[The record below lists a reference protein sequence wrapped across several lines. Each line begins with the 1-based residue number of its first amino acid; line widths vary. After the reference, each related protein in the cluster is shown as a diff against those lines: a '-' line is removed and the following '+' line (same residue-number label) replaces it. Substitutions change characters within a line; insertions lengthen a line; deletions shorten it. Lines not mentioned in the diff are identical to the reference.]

1 LKTQSGFL
9 SIYNEYK
16 DKVYTIA
23 RRTLGDSRNAMDVS
37 QDIFVKIHGDPG
49 KLPPAAEL
57 GAYIYRMTVNRCIDY
72 LRKKNPL
79 RLLREHDIAADG
91 EAFPA
96 DTSDEVGFL
105 LSDLNPDQKSAVI
118 LKEIIGLSVEETARA
133 CSADTGTIKS
143 RLSRAKEIMRE
154 TYARRAHQ

>member
-1 LKTQSGFL
+1 LRTQKDFTL
-9 SIYNEYK
+9 IYNEYK

-23 RRTLGDSRNAMDVS
+23 CRTLGDAGNAMDVS
-37 QDIFVKIHGDPG
+37 QDIFVKIYENPG
-49 KLPPAAEL
+49 KLPGAGEL

-79 RLLREHDIAADG
+79 RLLKDTDVAASG

-105 LSDLNPDQKSAVI
+105 LSDLNPDQKTAII
-118 LKEIIGLSVEETARA
+118 LKEIIGLSIEETAQV
-133 CSADTGTIKS
+133 CSVDQGTVKS
-143 RLSRAKEIMRE
+143 RLSRAKEIMRG
-154 TYARRAHQ
+154 TYARRALQ